1 MKRVFLFISIF
12 ALVVGL
18 VGFLFNLNEYDLFA
32 QLSKIEDLT
41 FGDPV
46 SDLRDLI
53 NEANNLFNFN
63 AQEVEWYEY
72 IPIFFQ
78 WIGVILRFPIIL
90 IKDIAINIYSGLQ
103 AILFI
108 LGFQEVYY
116 VDFICNFI
124 NYFNCYFD

>member
-108 LGFQEVYY
+108 LGF
-116 VDFICNFI
+116 
-124 NYFNCYFD
+124 